1 MKQTKER
8 FCGVIGILVS
18 GLILFAKWI
27 RFKEVEY
34 TILGFYFKVHLY
46 GGITAFSKAFEDMEE
61 VTVTGISIVPAY
73 IFLFLPFLLALVLLV
88 RSALLFSGRDF
99 GVLTNVAYWIGLIY
113 LLTVFL
119 TPYFISPALFISM
132 FFMLADYIGARLIM
146 ERDEMNRKAREL
158 KQKEKEERLD
168 KIRRMRFPGRY
179 SKEFFIVV
187 FANFRSNLKGY
198 LLFIAAASMSAASLY
213 ILFGTQY
220 VIYKSNSEPDLMIL
234 GEGRKIFSEVL
245 KIVIF
250 VSVMQLVLIISN
262 YIKMRM
268 RNYGIFLGLGI
279 RKKTL
284 WLIISLEYIFCI
296 LISLTIGLLLG
307 NFGLRLM
314 ENIYL
319 QRIGIQDS
327 MHTAFGF
334 INLVTVIVFLLMTGL
349 ATLINYHLFE
359 GIDITSSAVNA
370 TKREG
375 FPKRYLLLGVV
386 YGFYCIIS
394 GIQGFLY
401 GYWMEEPSR
410 VVIMLFGFLLLI
422 YCGGTK
428 FITWFMKK
436 KDRYLKHVFRIL
448 LWKYRFKTNAKYFF
462 LLFTIQILILSVY
475 LPRLGSCLTANF
487 EEAHYPYD
495 FVCMA
500 HEDDAELFQNLERS
514 YGVQMN
520 IYPMIRVDTLLSE
533 PFSFSTLT
541 NSTTGG
547 MFFPLGQHIGI
558 SETTYQKLKAIAV
571 PDDKS
576 TPHLKDKEIHVVFQQ
591 DASERARLLD
601 WYFSPMERLGYDPH
615 LRSGSIRYYDLL
627 NRDELYPSYQ
637 IKSQE
642 KLILT
647 GMFHGGDQENIVVFS
662 DAYFEQQQKLVL
674 SQLDKE
680 PSPTQLVTIR
690 ASKSMYKEITDNLRD
705 FTKKN
710 VSDSAWDATILPCYE
725 KQDRQHLEEGERF
738 FKQIAFSAVILSLL
752 ICSLFIF
759 YLKYSLEVTE
769 LRRRDEMLD
778 AIGMNRK
785 QRLRLL
791 HHELSAHS
799 WWTLLSAAAVSVIFI
814 IELPIMRMFSSKE
827 CGIYYMIL
835 LIILT
840 GYILIYAIGIHL
852 LKRIIIKMVQTP
864 KK

>member
-8 FCGVIGILVS
+8 FCGVVGILVS
-18 GLILFAKWI
+18 CLILFAKWI
-27 RFKEVEY
+27 RFKEAGH
-34 TILGFYFKVHLY
+34 TILGFYFKVHHY

-61 VTVTGISIVPAY
+61 VTATGVSIVPAY
-73 IFLFLPFLLALVLLV
+73 IFLFLPLLLAVVLLI

-99 GVLTNVAYWIGLIY
+99 GVLTNIAYWIGLIY

-119 TPYFISPALFISM
+119 TPYFICPALFICI

-179 SKEFFIVV
+179 SRDFFAVV

-198 LLFIAAASMSAASLY
+198 FLFITAASMSAALLY

-220 VIYKSNSEPDLMIL
+220 VIYKSNTDQNLMVL
-234 GEGRKIFSEVL
+234 GEGSKIFSEVL

-250 VSVMQLVLIISN
+250 VSVMLLVLIISN

-268 RNYGIFLGLGI
+268 RNYGIFLSLGI

-314 ENIYL
+314 KYVYL

-327 MHTAFGF
+327 IHTSYGI
-334 INLVTVIVFLLMTGL
+334 INLVAVIAFLLITGL

-370 TKREG
+370 AKKEG
-375 FPKRYLLLGVV
+375 LPKRYLLLGAI

-394 GIQGFLY
+394 GIRGFRY

-410 VVIMLFGFLLLI
+410 IAVMLLGFLLLI

-428 FITWFMKK
+428 IIIWFMKEK
-436 KDRYLKHVFRIL
+436 ERYLKRVFQIL
-448 LWKYRFKTNAKYFF
+448 PWKYRFKTNAKYFF

-475 LPRLGSCLTANF
+475 LPRLSSCLTANF
-487 EEAHYPYD
+487 EEADYPYD

-500 HEDDAELFQNLERS
+500 HEDDTGFFQNLEKFH
-514 YGVQMN
+514 GVQMD

-533 PFSFSTLT
+533 PFSFNTLAS
-541 NSTTGG
+541 STTGG

-558 SETTYQKLKAIAV
+558 SETTYQKLKAVAA

-601 WYFSPMERLGYDPH
+601 WYFSPVERLGYDPH
-615 LRSGSIRYYDLL
+615 LRSGSIRYYDLQ

-642 KLILT
+642 KLVLT
-647 GMFHGGDQENIVVFS
+647 GMFHSGDQENIVVFS
-662 DAYFEQQQKLVL
+662 DVYFEQQQKLVL
-674 SQLDKE
+674 DRLDKE

-690 ASKSMYKEITDNLRD
+690 TSKSMYPEIADKLGD

-710 VSDSAWDATILPCYE
+710 VSDSAWDASILPCYE
-725 KQDRQHLEEGERF
+725 KQVRQHLAEGERF
-738 FKQIAFSAVILSLL
+738 FKEIAFSAVILSLL

-759 YLKYSLEVTE
+759 YLKYSLEISE

-778 AIGMNRK
+778 AIGMKRK
-785 QRLRLL
+785 DRLRLL
-791 HHELSAHS
+791 HQELSAHS
-799 WWTLLSAAAVSVIFI
+799 WWTLLSATAVSAIFFI
-814 IELPIMRMFSSKE
+814 GLPVMRMFSSRE
-827 CGIYYMIL
+827 SGIYYMIL
-835 LIILT
+835 LMILT
-840 GYILIYAIGIHL
+840 GYIFIYAIGIHL
-852 LKRIIIKMVQTP
+852 LEKHIIKMIQT
-864 KK
+864 